1 MRAPEK
7 SIQHSSAPGT
17 APMASRDTGAASVA
31 SRRERE
37 VSGAS
42 FLTSALMTRVRSGS
56 SCFGRFLPEQ
66 LLENADALVHMLFFQ
81 QEGRQET
88 HNRILR
94 GIEQNAFGEACIHD
108 GTRRNFELNALN
120 EPAAPH
126 SDGRSAFCHETF
138 EFLPQ
143 ISADPVDVVEQL
155 FFFHDGQELERDT
168 ACQRAPAEGGAMLTG
183 RDRVGEFFLRDEGSE
198 RQAGGD
204 GLGDGDDIG
213 SHAECLEGENRACA
227 AEAALDFIEDEGGA
241 VPVSQSTALLEELL

>member
-17 APMASRDTGAASVA
+17 TPMASRDTGAASVA

-94 GIEQNAFGEACIHD
+94 GIEQHAFGEACIHD

-120 EPAAPH
+120 KSAATDA
-126 SDGRSAFCHETF
+126 DGCGALCHETF
-138 EFLPQ
+138 ELLPQ
-143 ISADPVDVVEQL
+143 ISTDPVDVLEQL
-155 FFFHDGQELERDT
+155 FFFHDSQELKRD
-168 ACQRAPAEGGAMLTG
+168 AAGQRAPAEGGAMLTG
-183 RDRVGEFFLRDEGSE
+183 RDRVGKFFLRDEGPE
-198 RQAGGD
+198 RQAGRNR
-204 GLGDGDDIG
+204 LGDGDDVG
-213 SHAECLEGENRACA
+213 SHAKRLEREKGAGA
-227 AEAALDFIEDEGGA
+227 AEAALDLIEDECGA
-241 VPVSQSTALLEELL
+241 MPVGQGAALLEELF